1 MSSCQDIFVLL
12 CYNLDICTKRR
23 WNIYKLYQ
31 RIRDL
36 REDNDLKQSQLSEK
50 LNITLKTYQ
59 RYERGET
66 PITLEIA
73 EQLATIYKVS
83 LDYIAGKT
91 NDKRGL
97 TKSEL
102 SAEETDIIKKYRS
115 LSEKRQGK
123 IIGQIDLLAEEQAAE
138 AAERRDII

>member
-1 MSSCQDIFVLL
+1 M
-12 CYNLDICTKRR
+12 
-23 WNIYKLYQ
+23 LYQ

-59 RYERGET
+59 KYERGET

-138 AAERRDII
+138 AAERRRSIINIKEIRQ

>member
-1 MSSCQDIFVLL
+1 M
-12 CYNLDICTKRR
+12 
-23 WNIYKLYQ
+23 LYQ

-138 AAERRDII
+138 AAERRRYNIKHWRNAK

>member
-1 MSSCQDIFVLL
+1 M
-12 CYNLDICTKRR
+12 
-23 WNIYKLYQ
+23 LYQ

-123 IIGQIDLLAEEQAAE
+123 IIDQIDLLAEEQAAE

>member
-1 MSSCQDIFVLL
+1 M
-12 CYNLDICTKRR
+12 
-23 WNIYKLYQ
+23 LYQ

-115 LSEKRQGK
+115 ISEKRQGK
-123 IIGQIDLLAEEQAAE
+123 IIGQSHTLTGV
-138 AAERRDII
+138 

>member
-1 MSSCQDIFVLL
+1 M
-12 CYNLDICTKRR
+12 
-23 WNIYKLYQ
+23 LYQ

-115 LSEKRQGK
+115 ISEKRQGK

>member
-1 MSSCQDIFVLL
+1 MIFP
-12 CYNLDICTKRR
+12 
-23 WNIYKLYQ
+23 

-36 REDNDLKQSQLSEK
+36 REDNDLTQKQVANI
-50 LNITLKTYQ
+50 LNTSANYYGD
-59 RYERGET
+59 YENGKREIPT
-66 PITLEIA
+66 SRLLE
-73 EQLATIYKVS
+73 LAKYYKVS
-83 LDYIAGKT
+83 LDYITGRT

>member
-1 MSSCQDIFVLL
+1 M
-12 CYNLDICTKRR
+12 
-23 WNIYKLYQ
+23 LYQ

-115 LSEKRQGK
+115 LSEKWQGK

>member
-1 MSSCQDIFVLL
+1 M
-12 CYNLDICTKRR
+12 
-23 WNIYKLYQ
+23 LYQ

-138 AAERRDII
+138 AAERRRYNIKHWRNTK

>member
-1 MSSCQDIFVLL
+1 M
-12 CYNLDICTKRR
+12 
-23 WNIYKLYQ
+23 LYQ

-91 NDKRGL
+91 NDKRGFN
-97 TKSEL
+97 KIRAISRGNRHN
-102 SAEETDIIKKYRS
+102 KKIPFSFR
-115 LSEKRQGK
+115 
-123 IIGQIDLLAEEQAAE
+123 E
-138 AAERRDII
+138 AAR

>member
-1 MSSCQDIFVLL
+1 M
-12 CYNLDICTKRR
+12 
-23 WNIYKLYQ
+23 LYQ

-50 LNITLKTYQ
+50 LNITLKKYQ

-138 AAERRDII
+138 AAERRRYNIKHWRNTK

>member
-1 MSSCQDIFVLL
+1 M
-12 CYNLDICTKRR
+12 
-23 WNIYKLYQ
+23 LYQ

-50 LNITLKTYQ
+50 LNITLKKYQ

-102 SAEETDIIKKYRS
+102 SAEETDIIKKYRF

-138 AAERRDII
+138 AAERRKSIINIKEIRQ